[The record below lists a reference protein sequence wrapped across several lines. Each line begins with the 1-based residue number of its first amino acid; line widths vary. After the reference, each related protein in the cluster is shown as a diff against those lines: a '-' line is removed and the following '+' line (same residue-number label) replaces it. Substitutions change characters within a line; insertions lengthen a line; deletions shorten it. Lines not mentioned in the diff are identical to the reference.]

1 MNQLKKISIFVLI
14 TSLLTS
20 SLFISCTN
28 GDEIST
34 NENKLDLSK
43 KVLKFDEMKL
53 ISQRIISY
61 QKEISTKR
69 IDSRTAEEE
78 MQVLLEPLVNNG
90 EELHSEMIN
99 YLEESGEFD
108 NLTPAEQA
116 ELLNLNEKQLAELSF
131 AMSTAYAPQMMRMDP
146 RIRACLSAAVGITA
160 IYDLISNT
168 AALGTVETTIGALRL
183 IGRRYLGWIGVGL
196 MVMDFADCYYG
207 N

>member
-69 IDSRTAEEE
+69 IDSRTARRR
-78 MQVLLEPLVNNG
+78 NA
-90 EELHSEMIN
+90 SI
-99 YLEESGEFD
+99 
-108 NLTPAEQA
+108 
-116 ELLNLNEKQLAELSF
+116 
-131 AMSTAYAPQMMRMDP
+131 
-146 RIRACLSAAVGITA
+146 IR
-160 IYDLISNT
+160 
-168 AALGTVETTIGALRL
+168 TT
-183 IGRRYLGWIGVGL
+183 
-196 MVMDFADCYYG
+196 CK
-207 N
+207 

>member
-1 MNQLKKISIFVLI
+1 MNKIKKISIFVLI

-20 SLFISCTN
+20 SIFVSCSN
-28 GDEIST
+28 DDRGNL

-43 KVLKFDEMKL
+43 KVLKFDEVKL
-53 ISQRIISY
+53 ISQRISEY
-61 QKEISTKR
+61 QKEVSTKR
-69 IDSRTAEEE
+69 IDSRTAELE
-78 MQVLLEPLVNNG
+78 MQVLLEPFVNNG
-90 EELHSEMIN
+90 EILHTEMIN
-99 YLEESGEFD
+99 YLEDSGEFD

-116 ELLNLNEKQLAELSF
+116 ELLNLDEKQLAELSF
-131 AMSTAYAPQMMRMDP
+131 AMSTAYDPQMMRMDP
-146 RIRACLSAAVGITA
+146 RIRACLSAAIGITA